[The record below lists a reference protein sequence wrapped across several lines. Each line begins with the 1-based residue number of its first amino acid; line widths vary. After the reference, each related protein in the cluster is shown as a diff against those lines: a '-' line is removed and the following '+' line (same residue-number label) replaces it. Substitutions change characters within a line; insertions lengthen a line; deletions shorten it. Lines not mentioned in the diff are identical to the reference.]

1 MKKSLKF
8 YLCVSLAAVMMVSG
22 CSSHNEKEIDTV
34 DIPSVEEY
42 ESSVLELH
50 FELDTEEK
58 KSSDSNTSSDTEEEN
73 DSDFD
78 TASDENTDSGTDS
91 ASDNDTERETD
102 TDTASDTDTDSGN
115 ESYEI
120 YSGEPILILVNKDNP
135 VPAGYQTELTT
146 LSNGIMVDS
155 RAYPDLQEM
164 FDTMRAEGIYP
175 VVVEGYRTYE
185 YQQEVMQN
193 RINGYIAEG
202 YSEEDAKAEAEKW
215 VAVPGTSEHELGLAI
230 DIGGASPWDVYNW
243 LAENAYKFGFILRYP
258 EGRESVTGI
267 DYEPWHYRF
276 VGREAAEEIYK
287 SGLCLEEYVKYFR

>member
-58 KSSDSNTSSDTEEEN
+58 KSSDSNTDSDTEEEN

-258 EGRESVTGI
+258 EGRKSVTGI

-287 SGLCLEEYVKYFR
+287 SELCLEEYVKYFR

>member
-34 DIPSVEEY
+34 DIPSAEEY
-42 ESSVLELH
+42 ESCVSELH

-58 KSSDSNTSSDTEEEN
+58 KSSDSNTDSDTEEEN

-102 TDTASDTDTDSGN
+102 TDTASDRDTDSGN